1 LISKSSTKYNKY
13 FIQED
18 PMDAKIEILGKN
30 MEVTDRIEDYVGKK
44 IEKLDRYL
52 SNMDEVRVDLGF
64 VKSARS
70 AADRQ
75 VAQITIRGKG
85 YILRTEERAD
95 DIFAAFD
102 TTLDKMQRQIERFKG
117 KKHHG
122 RGDGKSAA
130 EVVEEPVV
138 ADDIEQPLIVKR
150 KSFHLV
156 PMDELEAIEQMTLL
170 GHETFFVFYNVET
183 NSINVLY
190 TRRDGSFGLITPEI
204 G

>member
-1 LISKSSTKYNKY
+1 
-13 FIQED
+13 
-18 PMDAKIEILGKN
+18 MDAKVEILGKN
-30 MEVTDRIEDYVGKK
+30 MEVTDRIEEYVGKK
-44 IEKLDRYL
+44 IEKLDRFL

-117 KKHHG
+117 K
-122 RGDGKSAA
+122 
-130 EVVEEPVV
+130 
-138 ADDIEQPLIVKR
+138 
-150 KSFHLV
+150 
-156 PMDELEAIEQMTLL
+156 
-170 GHETFFVFYNVET
+170 ET
-183 NSINVLY
+183 SWP
-190 TRRDGSFGLITPEI
+190 G
-204 G
+204 